1 MSLLDSLDLTLDN
14 ERKAQTVARTSG
26 DMQTIPELT
35 GERGTSTRA
44 NSEDVASF
52 DHRAAQGNAAADGQ
66 EGGDISTRPG
76 TAQTEYTAS
85 RNDVNDD
92 NDDDDDDDGGGGDD
106 DDGGGG
112 GGDGEGGDGI
122 LSSNVSAI
130 DTAGKTTSGLLRL
143 CFRFHTALSL

>member
-1 MSLLDSLDLTLDN
+1 
-14 ERKAQTVARTSG
+14 
-26 DMQTIPELT
+26 MQTIPELT
-35 GERGTSTRA
+35 GERATSTRA

-66 EGGDISTRPG
+66 EAGDISTRPG

-85 RNDVNDD
+85 RNDVDDD

-106 DDGGGG
+106 DDDDD
-112 GGDGEGGDGI
+112 GGDGDDDGGDGI

-130 DTAGKTTSGLLRL
+130 DTAGKNTSGLLRL
-143 CFRFHTALSL
+143 CFRLHTALSL

>member
-1 MSLLDSLDLTLDN
+1 
-14 ERKAQTVARTSG
+14 
-26 DMQTIPELT
+26 MQTIPELT

-66 EGGDISTRPG
+66 EAGDISTRPG
-76 TAQTEYTAS
+76 TAQTEYTAA
-85 RNDVNDD
+85 RNDVDD
-92 NDDDDDDDGGGGDD
+92 DDDDDDDDGGGD
-106 DDGGGG
+106 
-112 GGDGEGGDGI
+112 GDGDGGDGI

-130 DTAGKTTSGLLRL
+130 DTAGKNTSGLLRL

>member
-1 MSLLDSLDLTLDN
+1 MSLLDSLDSTLDN

-44 NSEDVASF
+44 NSEDVSSF
-52 DHRAAQGNAAADGQ
+52 DHRAAQGSAAADGQ
-66 EGGDISTRPG
+66 LAGDISTRPG
-76 TAQTEYTAS
+76 TAQTEYTAA

-92 NDDDDDDDGGGGDD
+92 DDDDDDDDDGGGGGD
-106 DDGGGG
+106 GG
-112 GGDGEGGDGI
+112 GGDGDGGDGI

-130 DTAGKTTSGLLRL
+130 DTAGKNTSGLLRL
-143 CFRFHTALSL
+143 CFRLHTALSL